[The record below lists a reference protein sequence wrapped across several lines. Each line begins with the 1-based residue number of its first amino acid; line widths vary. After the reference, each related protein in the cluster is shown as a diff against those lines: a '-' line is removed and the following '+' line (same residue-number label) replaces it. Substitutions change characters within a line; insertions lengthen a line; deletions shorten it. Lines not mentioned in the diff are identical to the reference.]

1 MGLSSGDPSVFS
13 GSSYLLVFQIA
24 PLLGGWLRFLVS
36 LTCGPSLGFQGES
49 LGLGLV
55 RTQSRDRVRAQE
67 LRVLS
72 ASMGEMS
79 PEGRVECK
87 S

>member
-1 MGLSSGDPSVFS
+1 MGF
-13 GSSYLLVFQIA
+13 
-24 PLLGGWLRFLVS
+24 RVS
-36 LTCGPSLGFQGES
+36 LWGWGP
-49 LGLGLV
+49 V

-72 ASMGEMS
+72 ATMGEMS